1 MKSLALATILLSL
14 SGTALSAVIDT
25 SQLAIPSIVKS
36 NINAAQQKVS
46 AEANPIQSFVK
57 QSTDS
62 LNGLYAQKNQLLKE
76 KGYLKGNPIL
86 NLVDQ
91 TLNETKKNLT
101 TLAQAENA
109 YSTVSSNLAGL
120 PLLLAYLNT
129 ITPSTDYPGVCKTY
143 TGEKVTGIITT
154 MAGALTFYDPHTN
167 KYYQFLS
174 ESTDVGLIDS
184 GAEYPPSLTPNGK
197 AVDGYLGT
205 DPLTQKKGVVVCL
218 SQPYSPSTPLVPPT
232 TDSAKTSISST
243 KVKPAGPTTETKK

>member
-1 MKSLALATILLSL
+1 M
-14 SGTALSAVIDT
+14 
-25 SQLAIPSIVKS
+25 
-36 NINAAQQKVS
+36 
-46 AEANPIQSFVK
+46 
-57 QSTDS
+57 
-62 LNGLYAQKNQLLKE
+62 
-76 KGYLKGNPIL
+76 L

-129 ITPSTDYPGVCKTY
+129 ITPSTDYPGACKTY

-154 MAGALTFYDPHTN
+154 MAGALTFYDPHTD

-174 ESTDVGLIDS
+174 EPTDVGLIDS
-184 GAEYPPSLTPNGK
+184 GAENPPSPTPNGK

-218 SQPYSPSTPLVPPT
+218 SHPYTPSTPLTP
-232 TDSAKTSISST
+232 SST
-243 KVKPAGPTTETKK
+243 NNNKTTTSSTASKSATTTTETKK